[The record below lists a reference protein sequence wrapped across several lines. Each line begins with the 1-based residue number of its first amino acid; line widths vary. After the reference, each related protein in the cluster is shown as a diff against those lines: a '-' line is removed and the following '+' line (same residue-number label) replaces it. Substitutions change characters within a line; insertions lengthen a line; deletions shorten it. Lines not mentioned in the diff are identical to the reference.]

1 MTLFGNVVIVML
13 MAIVVVGVPR
23 SMSGF
28 GPSCA
33 YVSFVVLGLIA
44 HITASRGS
52 RHHGGDDTLGMAGC
66 VCGGACYTAFVLG
79 GFALRGEKR
88 DVGVLYVSKHGRGMR
103 SFQISVNKR
112 WRLRSYPVP
121 LPGGRRN
128 VKRGQIRA

>member
-33 YVSFVVLGLIA
+33 YVSFVVLGSIA
-44 HITASRGS
+44 HITASRGG
-52 RHHGGDDTLGMAGC
+52 RYAWDGRC
-66 VCGGACYTAFVLG
+66 VRGGACYTAFVLG